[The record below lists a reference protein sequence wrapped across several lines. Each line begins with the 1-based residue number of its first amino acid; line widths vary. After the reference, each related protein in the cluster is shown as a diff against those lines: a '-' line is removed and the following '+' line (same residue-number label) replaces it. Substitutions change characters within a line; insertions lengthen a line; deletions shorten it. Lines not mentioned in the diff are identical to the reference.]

1 MVCSNCK
8 QYLEKTNPTPLE
20 DVLDQVHI
28 ATCEPDLKKHK
39 MRKHTGARWGVIA
52 KIIKFTAENI
62 EPEPVHMEYEPEPEL
77 LKCEP
82 DLLKYEPEPV
92 HAKYKPDPVHVK
104 CEPEPES
111 DDCEDDSIKEE
122 VLEEDP
128 LAGY

>member
-39 MRKHTGARWGVIA
+39 MRNHAGAECGVTA
-52 KIIKFTAENI
+52 KIINFSAENI
-62 EPEPVHMEYEPEPEL
+62 EADPVHVESGPEPEV

-82 DLLKYEPEPV
+82 DLLDYEPEPV
-92 HAKYKPDPVHVK
+92 HVKY
-104 CEPEPES
+104 EPEAVP
-111 DDCEDDSIKEE
+111 CKM
-122 VLEEDP
+122 
-128 LAGY
+128 

>member
-1 MVCSNCK
+1 MTYPC
-8 QYLEKTNPTPLE
+8 
-20 DVLDQVHI
+20 DQCEYA
-28 ATCEPDLKKHK
+28 ATYQPDLKKHK
-39 MRKHTGARWGVIA
+39 MRNHAGAECGVPA
-52 KIIKFTAENI
+52 KIINFSAENI
-62 EPEPVHMEYEPEPEL
+62 EPDGHVEYGPEPEL

-82 DLLKYEPEPV
+82 DLLKYESEPV
-92 HAKYKPDPVHVK
+92 HVKYEPKSVLVK